1 VGGIPCP
8 SRGPADELEGA
19 LTEAEAR
26 DLLAN
31 FEGVGGLENWI
42 ADREWKAALG
52 GWTVIGDLQG
62 LAFRVEVAPGG
73 LRLTA
78 TEPGIR
84 PAVWEVPGSIPYQAK
99 R

>member
-1 VGGIPCP
+1 MAGCGDD
-8 SRGPADELEGA
+8 R
-19 LTEAEAR
+19 LTEAEAHA
-26 DLLAN
+26 LLAN

-42 ADREWKAALG
+42 AARRWKAELG
-52 GWTVIGDLQG
+52 GWTVLGELQG
-62 LAFRVEVAPGG
+62 LTFRVEVIPTG

-78 TEPGIR
+78 AEPGIR